1 MIRFVIKRLVLALP
15 TLIAVLTVV
24 FIIVRVVPG
33 DPAIVILGDTAT
45 AEALENLRVRLGLNQ
60 PLSTQYFDFLF
71 SALRGNLGSS
81 LVSGKPV
88 LEAIWN
94 VLPYT
99 LELTVAGILVG
110 VFFGI
115 PFGVLTAIYRNS
127 SVDYLTRTLSLLGLS
142 FPAFYSAILL
152 ILVFSL
158 QMDWFPVI
166 SEPQPGDMLERVHH
180 LVLPAFNLGLIM
192 TAYITRATRSS
203 MLDVLREDYVRT
215 AKAKGIPGVVVLFQ
229 HALRNALIPIVTVIG
244 LYLGVLIGNSV
255 LTEIVFNRP
264 GLGKLIVGALN
275 ERDYTM
281 LQGLMVTFA
290 FFIVVVNLITDLTYG
305 FMDPRV
311 KRQ

>member
-1 MIRFVIKRLVLALP
+1 MIRFVIKRLLLALP

-24 FIIVRVVPG
+24 FILVRIVPG
-33 DPAIVILGDTAT
+33 DPAIVILGDSAT
-45 AEALENLRVRLGLNQ
+45 AEALEHLRIRLGLNQ
-60 PLSTQYFDFLF
+60 PLSKQYFDFLF
-71 SALRGNLGSS
+71 SALRGDLGSS

-88 LEAIWN
+88 LEGVWN

-99 LELTVAGILVG
+99 LELTIGGILVG
-110 VFFGI
+110 IIFGI

-127 SVDYLTRTLSLLGLS
+127 YVDYVTRTSSLLGLS

-166 SEPQPGDMLERVHH
+166 SEPQPGNVADRLYH

-192 TAYITRATRSS
+192 TAYITRAARSS
-203 MLDVLREDYVRT
+203 MLEVLREDYVRT

-275 ERDYTM
+275 ERDYTT
-281 LQGLMVTFA
+281 LQGLMVVYA